1 MGQRSRVM
9 MSFWDATPFD
19 SLIVLAMI
27 QIAPRLCDK
36 SIVPGRTLRFGAVS
50 WNALRRRLTRAA
62 VCAAAGGS
70 VVAIAGCGSLVA
82 ISSAIPTPAQ
92 LACTNPG
99 PALQSESFSI
109 AQPLSTT
116 PDGLRYA
123 DISVGCGAQ
132 AEAGSVVTVQ
142 YTGWLESGQQ
152 FDTSRKAGRNPLTY
166 QLGARRI
173 IPGLELGVVGMKVGG
188 KRRLAIPSALAFGPT
203 GRPPLVPPN
212 ATLIMNIE
220 LVALR

>member
-27 QIAPRLCDK
+27 LIAPRLRDK
-36 SIVPGRTLRFGAVS
+36 SIVPASTLRFGAVS
-50 WNALRRRLTRAA
+50 WNALRGKLTRAA
-62 VCAAAGGS
+62 MCAATCGS
-70 VVAIAGCGSLVA
+70 ALAIAGCGSLVA
-82 ISSAIPTPAQ
+82 ISSAIPTPAKPVC
-92 LACTNPG
+92 ANAG
-99 PALQSESFSI
+99 PALQSEAFSI
-109 AQPLSTT
+109 SQPLSTT
-116 PDGLRYA
+116 PEGLRYA

-132 AEAGSVVTVQ
+132 AKAGSVVTVQ
-142 YTGWLESGQQ
+142 YTGWLESGQE
-152 FDTSRKAGRNPLTY
+152 FDTSRKAGHNPLSY
-166 QLGARRI
+166 QLGAGRI
-173 IPGLELGVVGMKVGG
+173 IPGLELGAVGMKVGG
-188 KRRLAIPSALAFGPT
+188 KRRLAIPPELAFGTT

>member
-1 MGQRSRVM
+1 
-9 MSFWDATPFD
+9 
-19 SLIVLAMI
+19 MI
-27 QIAPRLCDK
+27 QIAPRLRDK

-50 WNALRRRLTRAA
+50 WNALRRKLMRAA

-70 VVAIAGCGSLVA
+70 VLAIAGCGSLVA
-82 ISSAIPTPAQ
+82 ISSAIPKPAQ

-99 PALQSESFSI
+99 PALQNESFSI
-109 AQPLSTT
+109 SQPLSAT

-132 AEAGSVVTVQ
+132 AAAGSVVTVQ

-152 FDTSRKAGRNPLTY
+152 FDTSRKAGHNPLTY

-188 KRRLAIPSALAFGPT
+188 KRRLVIPPGLAFGTT

-220 LVALR
+220 LVGLR